1 VFIPPV
7 GSVATKFDLFA
18 KDKKNRI
25 IVEMQHAHYSDTYDR
40 FSYYQCAAMVETI
53 ASSKDYS
60 YPVTVITLVFF
71 TGRKS
76 PSNETNI
83 LI

>member
-1 VFIPPV
+1 MFIPPV

-71 TGRKS
+71 PGRKS